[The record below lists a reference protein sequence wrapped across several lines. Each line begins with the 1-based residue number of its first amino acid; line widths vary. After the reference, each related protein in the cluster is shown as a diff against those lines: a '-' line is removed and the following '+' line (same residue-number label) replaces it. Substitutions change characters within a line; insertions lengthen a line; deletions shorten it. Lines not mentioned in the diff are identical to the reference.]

1 LEGVVLLGE
10 AALRGYIDD
19 EEDFAAVI
27 GERGAFSGD
36 AMDGDVVDIC
46 HRTSLSLRI
55 LYAEGARLGTSMSI
69 NDYLFGKPLATSE
82 ERAEHIGVAT
92 GIPVFGLDAL
102 TSAAYGP
109 EAAITLLIP
118 LGLAGRNYVLPI
130 IVAIVALL
138 VIVYFSYRQTIDA
151 YPNGGGSYTVASENL
166 GHRMGLLAAAA
177 LMIDY
182 VLTAAVGISAGV
194 GALISAVPSLQPH
207 TLALCLIILVVLA
220 IVNMRGVR
228 DTGAV
233 FMLPT
238 LLFIGT
244 LSIMVVVGI
253 WRAAL
258 SNGNPAPAVAPPVA
272 LPATMQ
278 MMTWWLLAK
287 VFASGCTAMTG
298 VEAVSNG
305 VMAFSEPKV
314 KHAQRTL
321 TVIIAILIVLLLGI
335 AYLSKA
341 YGITAT
347 DPGAP
352 GYQSVL
358 SMLVEAVFGR
368 GWFYQLTMASV
379 LAALALSANTA
390 FADFPRLTRMIALND
405 YLPHVFLLRGRRL
418 LYSHGV
424 YALTGLT
431 AALLILF
438 GGVTDNLIPLFAIGA
453 FLAFTLSQ
461 AGMVV
466 HWYRLGP
473 EHKLR
478 GWHMF
483 VNGLGAMATGVTL
496 LVVLVAK
503 FMAGAWVT
511 ALLIPLLIAVMAG
524 VKRHYSRVKKEMA
537 ESLPLNL
544 ENLREPIVVI
554 PMAGWNKIAEKAM
567 RFGLLLS
574 KEIKVVHV
582 HSDDEPAGL
591 EEEWESKV
599 LAPLRKE
606 GFKVPELVTIPSNY
620 RFIVA
625 PLVDYALELEKANPG
640 RKVAVLLPEMV
651 VRHWW
656 ENALHNQRVQVL
668 KVLLL
673 LKGKQQIVVIN
684 IPWYL

>member
-1 LEGVVLLGE
+1 MSIGDILFGRPLASGE
-10 AALRGYIDD
+10 
-19 EEDFAAVI
+19 
-27 GERGAFSGD
+27 ERG
-36 AMDGDVVDIC
+36 
-46 HRTSLSLRI
+46 
-55 LYAEGARLGTSMSI
+55 
-69 NDYLFGKPLATSE
+69 
-82 ERAEHIGVAT
+82 EHIGVAA

-109 EAAITLLIP
+109 EAAMTLLIP
-118 LGLAGRNYVLPI
+118 LGLAGRNYILPV
-130 IVAIVALL
+130 IVAIVCLL

-166 GHRMGLLAAAA
+166 GNRAGLVAAAA

-207 TLALCLIILVVLA
+207 TLALCLIILATLA
-220 IVNMRGVR
+220 IVNLRGVR

-244 LSIMVVVGI
+244 LLWMVAVGCL
-253 WRAAL
+253 RTVQ
-258 SNGNPAPAVAPPVA
+258 SGGNPVPVVAPPPA
-272 LPATMQ
+272 LPATVSVLG
-278 MMTWWLLAK
+278 WWLLAK

-305 VMAFSEPKV
+305 VMAFGEPRV
-314 KHAQRTL
+314 KNAQRTL
-321 TVIIAILIVLLLGI
+321 TVIIAILIVLLLGV

-347 DPGAP
+347 DPGVS

-358 SMLVEAVFGR
+358 SMMVAAVFGR

-390 FADFPRLTRMIALND
+390 FADFPRLTRMIAMND
-405 YLPHVFLLRGRRL
+405 YLPHVFLIRGRRL

-431 AALLILF
+431 AVLLILF
-438 GGVTDNLIPLFAIGA
+438 GGVTDRLIPLFAIGA
-453 FLAFTLSQ
+453 FLAFTMSQ

-466 HWYRLGP
+466 HWWKQGP

-483 VNGLGAMATGVTL
+483 VNGLGAVATGLTL

-503 FMAGAWVT
+503 FVAGAWVT
-511 ALLIPLLIAVMAG
+511 ALLIPLLIVVMAS
-524 VKRHYSRVKKEMA
+524 VKRHYMRVRGEMA
-537 ESLPLNL
+537 EPCPLNL
-544 ENLREPIVVI
+544 ENLKAPIVVI
-554 PMAGWNKIAEKAM
+554 PMSAWNKIAEKAL
-567 RFGLLLS
+567 RFGLLMS
-574 KEIKVVHV
+574 NEIKVVHV
-582 HSDDEPAGL
+582 HSADEETGIEA
-591 EEEWESKV
+591 EWEEHV
-599 LAPLRKE
+599 ALPLRENKLT
-606 GFKVPELVTIPSNY
+606 VPELVTIRSTY
-620 RFIVA
+620 RVIVN
-625 PLVDYALELEKANPG
+625 PLMEYVLEMERRNPG
-640 RKVAVLLPEMV
+640 RKIAVLLPEMV
-651 VRHWW
+651 VKHWW
-656 ENALHNQRVQVL
+656 ENALHNQRVQLL
-668 KVLLL
+668 KLLL
-673 LKGKQQIVVIN
+673 LVRGKQQIVVVN